1 MNVTAR
7 LRQHLKSNPEL
18 AKLLMPGTKNEVLLD
33 LNGDGKVDFAFIDQT
48 GDGMPETLAIDRT
61 GNGEL
66 NLYFYDADGNGLAD
80 TVLSYRDGEDIP
92 SYTKISKDNEM
103 KLEEILGRLRG
114 SMKTNDPE
122 DIRRALYGVVDILNE
137 RAKVFG
143 KEGNLARMRA
153 RMKEDPEMA
162 KLLLPSPK
170 NELFIDLNDDGVADL
185 CLIDTNH
192 SGNIDTMGIDLSGDG
207 EFDLYLTDT
216 DDNGVSDHVTY
227 FKPGEEEP
235 TVECTGSELEEALRA
250 AAMKV
255 IISNRSNFDAK
266 TMVKAFKTFRKE
278 AVAALKTVIK

>member
-48 GDGMPETLAIDRT
+48 GDGMPETFAIDRT

-66 NLYFYDADGNGLAD
+66 NLYFYDADGNGYAD

-92 SYTKISKDNEM
+92 SYTKISKASEM
-103 KLEEILGRLRG
+103 KLEEILGGLRG
-114 SMKTNDPE
+114 AMKTNDPE
-122 DIRRALYGVVDILNE
+122 DIRRALYGVVDTLNE
-137 RAKVFG
+137 QAKVFG

-153 RMKEDPEMA
+153 RMKEDPDMA

-192 SGNIDTMGIDLSGDG
+192 SGNIDTMGLDLSGDG

-235 TVECTGSELEEALRA
+235 TVERTGSELEEALRA

-278 AVAALKTVIK
+278 ALAALKTVIK